1 MTVTELRK
9 KAEELESKEM
19 GDAKVILLEHWDKS
33 NPPEFGIFGEDEFED
48 FTIFGNKFPKNGR
61 YVYLDIDN

>member
-9 KAEELESKEM
+9 KAEELESKGM
-19 GDAKVILLEHWDKS
+19 GDAKIIRLDHWDML

-48 FTIFGNKFPKNGR
+48 LTIFGNSFPKNRG

>member
-9 KAEELESKEM
+9 KAEELENRGM
-19 GDAKVILLEHWDKS
+19 GDAKVLLLEHWAKS

-48 FTIFGNKFPKNGR
+48 LTVFGNTFPKNRG
-61 YVYLDIDN
+61 YVYLDVDD